1 MMTRVLNRLSAL
13 ALAPALALTL
23 TLALTG
29 TPVLANQP
37 DRALELVRDTAD
49 RMLVELR
56 EHRSE
61 LESDPSL
68 IYDLVSEI
76 VLPHFDFESI
86 ARWVMGRYWR
96 QASAEQRQRFTEE
109 FRTLLVRTYARA
121 LLEYSGETLNYAPMQ
136 AAPDADDVTVRSEVQ
151 RTSGPAIPINYRLHH
166 RDAGWKV
173 YDVNVDGVS
182 LVTNYR
188 SSIGSQIGREGLDA
202 VIDQLSERNRGNRV
216 DG

>member
-1 MMTRVLNRLSAL
+1 MKTSVLHILLAMALILSL
-13 ALAPALALTL
+13 A
-23 TLALTG
+23 G
-29 TPVLANQP
+29 TPARANDP
-37 DRALELVRDTAD
+37 DRALELVQDTAD

-56 EHRSE
+56 EHRTE
-61 LESDPSL
+61 LEDDPGR

-76 VLPHFDFESI
+76 VLPHFDFETI

-96 QASAEQRQRFTEE
+96 EATPEQRQRFTEE

-121 LLEYSGETLNYAPMQ
+121 LLEYSGEILNYAPLQ
-136 AAPDADDVTVRSEVQ
+136 AAADADDVTVRSEVQ
-151 RTSGPAIPINYRLHH
+151 RSSGPSIPINYRLHY
-166 RDAGWKV
+166 RDDAWKV

-188 SSIGSQIGREGLDA
+188 SSLGSQINREGLDA
-202 VIDQLSERNRGNRV
+202 VIDQLSERNRGGLA

>member
-1 MMTRVLNRLSAL
+1 MMTRVLNSLLAASLAL
-13 ALAPALALTL
+13 ALICM
-23 TLALTG
+23 
-29 TPVLANQP
+29 PVLANQP
-37 DRALELVRDTAD
+37 ERALELIQDTAE

-61 LESDPSL
+61 LESDPGL

-76 VLPHFDFESI
+76 VLPHFDFETI

-96 QASAEQRQRFTEE
+96 QATPEQRQQFTEE

-121 LLEYSGETLNYAPMQ
+121 LLEYSGETLSYAPLQ
-136 AAPDADDVTVRSEVQ
+136 AATDADDVTVRSAVQ
-151 RTSGPAIPINYRLHH
+151 RASGPDIPINYRLHY
-166 RDAGWKV
+166 RDDAWKV

-188 SSIGSQIGREGLDA
+188 SSLGSQIGREGLDA
-202 VIDQLSERNRGNRV
+202 VIDQLSERNRGNRA

>member
-1 MMTRVLNRLSAL
+1 VLQSL
-13 ALAPALALTL
+13 L
-23 TLALTG
+23 TLALMLLRAG
-29 TPVLANQP
+29 GPALANEP
-37 DRALELVRDTAD
+37 DRALELVQDTAD

-56 EHRSE
+56 ENRTE
-61 LESDPSL
+61 LERDPGR

-76 VLPHFDFESI
+76 VLPHFDFEAI

-96 QASAEQRQRFTEE
+96 QATPEQRQRFTEE

-121 LLEYSGETLNYAPMQ
+121 LLEYSGETLSYAPLQ
-136 AAPDADDVTVRSEVQ
+136 AAPDADDVTVRSEVL
-151 RTSGPAIPINYRLHH
+151 RPSGPVIPINYRLHH
-166 RDAGWKV
+166 RDDAWKV

-202 VIDQLSERNRGNRV
+202 VIDQLSERNRSGSV

>member
-1 MMTRVLNRLSAL
+1 MKTSVLHILLAMALILSL
-13 ALAPALALTL
+13 AATPAR
-23 TLALTG
+23 
-29 TPVLANQP
+29 ANDP
-37 DRALELVRDTAD
+37 GRALELVQDTAD

-56 EHRSE
+56 EHRTE
-61 LESDPSL
+61 LENDPGR

-76 VLPHFDFESI
+76 VLPHFDFETI

-96 QASAEQRQRFTEE
+96 EATPEQRQRFTEE

-121 LLEYSGETLNYAPMQ
+121 LLEYSGEILNYAPLQ
-136 AAPDADDVTVRSEVQ
+136 AAADADDVTVRSEVQ
-151 RTSGPAIPINYRLHH
+151 RSSGPSIPINYRLHY
-166 RDAGWKV
+166 RDDAWKV

-188 SSIGSQIGREGLDA
+188 SSLGSQINREGLDA
-202 VIDQLSERNRGNRV
+202 VIDQLSERNRGGLA

>member
-1 MMTRVLNRLSAL
+1 MKTSVLHILLAMALILSL
-13 ALAPALALTL
+13 AATPAR
-23 TLALTG
+23 
-29 TPVLANQP
+29 ANDP
-37 DRALELVRDTAD
+37 DRALELVQDTAG

-56 EHRSE
+56 EHRTE
-61 LESDPSL
+61 LEDDPGR

-76 VLPHFDFESI
+76 VLPHFDFETI

-96 QASAEQRQRFTEE
+96 EATPEQRQRFTEE

-121 LLEYSGETLNYAPMQ
+121 LLEYSGEILNYAPLQ
-136 AAPDADDVTVRSEVQ
+136 AAADADDVTVRSEVQ
-151 RTSGPAIPINYRLHH
+151 RSSGPSIPINYRLHY
-166 RDAGWKV
+166 RDDAWKV

-188 SSIGSQIGREGLDA
+188 SSLGSQINREGLDA
-202 VIDQLSERNRGNRV
+202 VIGQLSERNRGGLA